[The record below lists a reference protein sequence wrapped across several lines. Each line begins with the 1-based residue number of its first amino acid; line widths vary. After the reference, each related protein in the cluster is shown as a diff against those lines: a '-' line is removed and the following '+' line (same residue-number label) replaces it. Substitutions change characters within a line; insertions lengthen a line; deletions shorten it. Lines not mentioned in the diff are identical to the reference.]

1 MMFRINFQMSALAF
15 DIETSALPME
25 QIKQFE
31 PDIKAPGN
39 YKDKRKIEEYI
50 AADIKSFYEKAA
62 LSPITGRVLCIGIM
76 EGDRFTVIEGDEY
89 DILSTFWD
97 GWRTCPPIG
106 TEPPLMIGFAIT
118 QFDLP
123 FVIKR
128 SWAHNILVPRDVILY
143 GKKWSDRIVDLM
155 LWFGCGA
162 YKEYVS
168 LNAVAR
174 FFKVGE
180 KVGSGVNFSSVY
192 ESDRPK
198 AIAYLKNDL
207 DLTLAIAQRMGV
219 IL

>member
-1 MMFRINFQMSALAF
+1 MSAVCF
-15 DIETSALPME
+15 DIETAALPRE

-31 PDIKAPGN
+31 PKAKAPGN
-39 YKDKRKIEEYI
+39 YKDKRKIDEWV
-50 AADIKSFYEKAA
+50 AAEIDSFYEKAA
-62 LSPITGRVLCIGIM
+62 LSPITGMVLCIGVM
-76 EGDRFTVIEGDEY
+76 EGERFTVVDGPEY

-97 GWRTCPPIG
+97 GWRTCPPAG
-106 TEPPLMIGFAIT
+106 AEPPLMIGFAIT

-123 FVIKR
+123 FLIKR

-168 LNAVAR
+168 LDAVAR

-180 KVGSGVNFSSVY
+180 KVGSGVNFSSIW

-198 AIAYLKNDL
+198 AIDYLKNDIE
-207 DLTLAIAQRMGV
+207 LTRSIAQRMGV
-219 IL
+219 IV